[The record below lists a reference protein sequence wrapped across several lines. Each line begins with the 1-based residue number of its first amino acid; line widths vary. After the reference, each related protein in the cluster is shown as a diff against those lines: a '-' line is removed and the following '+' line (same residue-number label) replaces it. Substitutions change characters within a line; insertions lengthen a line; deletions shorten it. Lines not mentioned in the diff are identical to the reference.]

1 MASNAPTDDN
11 TTNTLQPMDH
21 PTTGTAAAANPDPST
36 LPSLPNDILLHT
48 IASANTHAAAAASPA
63 GSDAPLSAEG
73 RALSL
78 KVSLA
83 DLAARASHHYAQ
95 KNYEDAAEIYS
106 QAADMQAEMNGE
118 MSPENAEILFLYGRS
133 LFKVGQAKS
142 NVLGGRAPQTEGAG
156 GEKKRKGKGEG
167 KKRKVV
173 AAAPVQEGE
182 GAAAEEKVATAV
194 AGRAAE
200 EGKKEGQKEL
210 EAKGQLFQ
218 FQGDENWDDTDE
230 EDDDGAEEGDE
241 EDEEDDDL
249 GTAFEILDLARVL
262 MKKKLDEKLAAA
274 EASEG
279 KGKEVANGQ
288 GGDAEVRH
296 IKERLA
302 DTHDLLMEISLE
314 NERYAAIPSPS
325 IPREQVTNSDL
336 PQVS

>member
-1 MASNAPTDDN
+1 MASNAPADDN
-11 TTNTLQPMDH
+11 NTLQPMDH
-21 PTTGTAAAANPDPST
+21 PDPTPTTDGTGTTDTTT

-48 IASANTHAAAAASPA
+48 IASSNTLAAVAANSPA

-95 KNYEDAAEIYS
+95 KHYEDAAEIYS

-118 MSPENAEILFLYGRS
+118 MSPDNAEILFLYGRS

-142 NVLGGRAPQTEGAG
+142 DVLGGRAPQTDKG
-156 GEKKRKGKGEG
+156 GEKKRGKKGSG
-167 KKRKVV
+167 KKRKA
-173 AAAPVQEGE
+173 AAAPAAEEGGE
-182 GAAAEEKVATAV
+182 GAAAGEKVATAV

-218 FQGDENWDDTDE
+218 FTGDENWDDTDE
-230 EDDDGAEEGDE
+230 EEGDDAEEGDE
-241 EDEEDDDL
+241 DEEEDDDL
-249 GTAFEILDLARVL
+249 ATAFEILDLARVL
-262 MKKKLDEKLAAA
+262 MMKKLDDKLAAA

-279 KGKEVANGQ
+279 KGKEVSNGQ
-288 GGDAEVRH
+288 GGDAEIRH
-296 IKERLA
+296 MKERLA

-314 NERYAAIPSPS
+314 NERY
-325 IPREQVTNSDL
+325 V
-336 PQVS
+336 VSR